1 VLKNQIRKKILKIR
15 KAKNSYLCEIEAN
28 KLFKIIKKTK
38 IKKVIIGCYYPVN
51 SEINTKKIMKFLEKK
66 KFIICLPIIKNNL
79 DMEFYE
85 YKSEDPL
92 YVNKYGIPEPINKR
106 KKKPNILLI
115 PIVAF
120 DRKLNRLGYGGGF
133 YDRFLEKMEK
143 YKILKIGLAFSYQR
157 IKNVPI
163 EKFDKK
169 LDYILTE
176 KEIFTK

>member
-1 VLKNQIRKKILKIR
+1 
-15 KAKNSYLCEIEAN
+15 
-28 KLFKIIKKTK
+28 
-38 IKKVIIGCYYPVN
+38 
-51 SEINTKKIMKFLEKK
+51 
-66 KFIICLPIIKNNL
+66 
-79 DMEFYE
+79 MEFYE

>member
-1 VLKNQIRKKILKIR
+1 MLKNQIRKRILKIR
-15 KAKNSYLCEIEAN
+15 KNKNSNLFEIDKN
-28 KLFKIIKKTK
+28 KLLKIIKR
-38 IKKVIIGCYYPVN
+38 IKNKKKIIGCYYPVN

-66 KFIICLPIIKNNL
+66 RFIICLPVIKNNI

-85 YKSEDPL
+85 YKSEEPL

-106 KKKPNILLI
+106 KIKPNILLI

-133 YDRFLEKMEK
+133 YDRFLKKMEK
-143 YKILKIGLAFSYQR
+143 HKLLKIGLAFSYQR
-157 IKNVPI
+157 IKNIPI

-169 LDYILTE
+169 LDYVLTE
-176 KEIFTK
+176 KEIFA